1 MVEVQNK
8 RTNKLLREA
17 ISRTQ
22 QALKGGEMN
31 FALRA
36 GETMLKGGNFIG
48 VKGKETIILVVDTNA
63 NGHFFDAKDRIIV
76 SASGTTAI
84 LDHKCKIIGIS
95 KDAALAEKV
104 KRASRMLGT
113 GQSGVPEDIVNEA
126 KLKELAKIITQ
137 LLAAFDK
144 AAMS

>member
-1 MVEVQNK
+1 MVDVQNK
-8 RTNKLLREA
+8 RTNKLLRDA
-17 ISRTQ
+17 ITRTQ
-22 QALKGGEMN
+22 QALKGSEMN

-48 VKGKETIILVVDTNA
+48 IKSKDVIILLVDTNS

-76 SASGTTAI
+76 SAAGTTAI
-84 LDHKCKIIGIS
+84 LDYKCKILGIS
-95 KDAALAEKV
+95 KEVALAEKV

-113 GQSGVPEDIVNEA
+113 GQTGVPEDIVNDV

-137 LLAAFDK
+137 LLTTFDTP
-144 AAMS
+144 ATN